1 MEIKGLKN
9 HFLVSMPSIN
19 DPIFKRSIILICRDT
34 KEGSMGLI
42 INKPIDNILKT
53 NPMLETNLEDT
64 YPKGSKIYFGG
75 PVGLNIGCVLHESTY
90 QTDKTLNI
98 SKELSLTSDKKIIKD
113 IRKNNGPDNFMFAL
127 GYAGWDRGQL
137 ISEIENGDW
146 LVAPSSSECIFKVG
160 DNEKWDL
167 YSSLI
172 GFNLDELSG
181 ETGKA

>member
-146 LVAPSSSECIFKVG
+146 LLMPADIDFIFSVPDK
-160 DNEKWDL
+160 DKWKSAATQFGVDISAL
-167 YSSLI
+167 GGSAGI
-172 GFNLDELSG
+172 
-181 ETGKA
+181 A

>member
-1 MEIKGLKN
+1 
-9 HFLVSMPSIN
+9 MPKSKYY
-19 DPIFKRSIILICRDT
+19 DYT
-34 KEGSMGLI
+34 
-42 INKPIDNILKT
+42 NKQPLN
-53 NPMLETNLEDT
+53 LETDGCDLKDWNRLYVD
-64 YPKGSKIYFGG
+64 YQFAKDPKGSKIYFGG

-90 QTDKTLNI
+90 KTDKTLNI

-146 LVAPSSSECIFKVG
+146 LVAPSSSECIFKIG
-160 DNEKWDL
+160 NNEKWDL